1 MKKIEFFV
9 SDEKLKLVDK
19 IRKKEQ
25 FTRAELMRRALDGY
39 LKELDKELKAN
50 KLNLSITRLFENR
63 PLHKLVFFIE
73 ALKTG
78 PFSIVG
84 AITNFSLLI
93 TLSLAIFIYKER
105 PTVKHIFGIVLSFIA
120 LFLFKL

>member
-50 KLNLSITRLFENR
+50 KLN
-63 PLHKLVFFIE
+63 PL
-73 ALKTG
+73 
-78 PFSIVG
+78 
-84 AITNFSLLI
+84 
-93 TLSLAIFIYKER
+93 
-105 PTVKHIFGIVLSFIA
+105 
-120 LFLFKL
+120 